1 MSICNSDPVFYFMI
15 SLGSSEILSYRFAG
29 SMPLVGKRAV
39 ICRDVPLFEA
49 FPYPLNL
56 IPGERFFAI
65 SPCRQGIIPFLPRG
79 VVLVHPE
86 NRDLCKHLAPRETN
100 LPGQEKGTVPFSSSP
115 LMLE

>member
-49 FPYPLNL
+49 FQSGMGGRSWL
-56 IPGERFFAI
+56 ISIRLIFA
-65 SPCRQGIIPFLPRG
+65 
-79 VVLVHPE
+79 
-86 NRDLCKHLAPRETN
+86 
-100 LPGQEKGTVPFSSSP
+100 
-115 LMLE
+115 